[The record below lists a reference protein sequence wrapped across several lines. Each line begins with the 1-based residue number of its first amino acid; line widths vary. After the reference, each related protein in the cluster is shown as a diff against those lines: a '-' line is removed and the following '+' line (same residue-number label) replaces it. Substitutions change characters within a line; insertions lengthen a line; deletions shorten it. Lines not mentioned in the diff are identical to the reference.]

1 MQALLSKK
9 QGSQKKTL
17 SLKKQTVNLAQTG
30 SEAEAEV
37 LTQENAQEKLK
48 SLLETQQQV
57 RRITAALGNR

>member
-37 LTQENAQEKLK
+37 LT
-48 SLLETQQQV
+48 
-57 RRITAALGNR
+57 